1 MEIGSVIIALS
12 GAGFMTLVGYFL
24 ARGAQD

>member
-1 MEIGSVIIALS
+1 MELLGLIIALA

-24 ARGAQD
+24 ARGGSG

>member
-1 MEIGSVIIALS
+1 MEVGSMIIALT

-24 ARGAQD
+24 ARGAED

>member
-1 MEIGSVIIALS
+1 MEVGSLIIALS

-24 ARGAQD
+24 ARGAVD